1 MGARKPGS
9 RLHGFAPNR
18 ASVQSFFPLLI
29 FSSNRKGDGS
39 EQNRE
44 PGEYSVVTSDAI
56 LARQYAE
63 EALAMMDSHK
73 AAGGS
78 PLRAD
83 LLRGSS
89 LSDIQLDLL
98 DEALF
103 PDSFRPT
110 EQPEVIY
117 CRG

>member
-1 MGARKPGS
+1 
-9 RLHGFAPNR
+9 
-18 ASVQSFFPLLI
+18 
-29 FSSNRKGDGS
+29 
-39 EQNRE
+39 
-44 PGEYSVVTSDAI
+44 
-56 LARQYAE
+56 
-63 EALAMMDSHK
+63 MMDSHK

-98 DEALF
+98 HEALF

-110 EQPEVIY
+110 DQPEMIY